1 MKFEVLENCTL
12 AVKKGSIVIVDEQQ
26 VRYASKF
33 LKAIEEREAK
43 KEKTEKVEQVEK
55 PKPTKKKKGE

>member
-12 AVKKGSIVIVDEQQ
+12 SVKKGSIVIVDEQQ

-43 KEKTEKVEQVEK
+43 KEVEK
-55 PKPTKKKKGE
+55 TDDKKETKKKKKGE